1 MIQKKTV
8 RMMTMMKMMN
18 QHFPKMTTI
27 KALLY
32 HTKTSQALLKTNG
45 PFLGTG
51 FYWIA
56 SLKWMNLLTKIQDL
70 KHVLVLHYNAGKA
83 IVTQK
88 ADLKGH
94 RTVWYYPKGIANIL
108 SLTTQ
113 GSEETQSHL

>member
-1 MIQKKTV
+1 
-8 RMMTMMKMMN
+8 MMTMMKMMN

-32 HTKTSQALLKTNG
+32 HTKTSQALLKTNR

-88 ADLKGH
+88 GDLKGD
-94 RTVWYYPKGIANIL
+94 RTVWYYPKGIALHKVQKKHKVTYDN
-108 SLTTQ
+108 
-113 GSEETQSHL
+113 SEMTRIVVHNF